1 MGLIKAWVSAL
12 CQPQE
17 YAWMVSFEVERC
29 SAYSTAHRRCRPSEY
44 AVSERR
50 ECGHQPPLGPR
61 MSESALSSND
71 CNWHRPRTTV
81 PGRFSPFRNVR
92 FSVVLRHAT
101 GFGAKT
107 SRVPKGEPARQR
119 EPSCVHDHRR
129 LSAPA
134 SRASAL
140 PSRPRRRAGAA
151 HEGSHARPSA
161 AAEGPTPG
169 PRRAGTS
176 PERRA
181 QVDDRHRGASS
192 RRVRRVIWFLL
203 RGAPE
208 GLTGESSRRG
218 MTSAKDSRNR
228 STHPTTRHFPMNC
241 NALRGATPRRARRV
255 RHLRRGLS

>member
-29 SAYSTAHRRCRPSEY
+29 SAYSAAHRRCRPSEY

-134 SRASAL
+134 SRANAL

-151 HEGSHARPSA
+151 HGVGHARPSTA
-161 AAEGPTPG
+161 PEAPTPG
-169 PRRAGTS
+169 RLGTAACRPPGCAYDPR
-176 PERRA
+176 
-181 QVDDRHRGASS
+181 
-192 RRVRRVIWFLL
+192 
-203 RGAPE
+203 
-208 GLTGESSRRG
+208 
-218 MTSAKDSRNR
+218 KKKKK
-228 STHPTTRHFPMNC
+228 
-241 NALRGATPRRARRV
+241 
-255 RHLRRGLS
+255 